1 MQKFKENV
9 EELSIEEIAL
19 LRYASIEF
27 GDGKRPSELVIL
39 QSLLNYESVDFDYIR
54 RALSAYRE
62 YSDLDIISAIN
73 VMNGSFLTDPSKKRY
88 SSLYFCD
95 FENGR
100 ISRSDAFNKNLSENL
115 RNYLKDLTDYAL
127 LRYEDNYFVANSDSD
142 LKLFE
147 KYSRRDACRLLNWEH
162 DDSSTVYGYRI
173 KHNTCPIFVTL
184 NKDENISESTN
195 YDDKFINR
203 SYFSW
208 LTRSNVTLDSTEVV
222 KLRNAESNKLKI
234 HLFVKKANA
243 EGTDFYYLGEAYPE
257 HFAQQ
262 YMTSG
267 NKKLPVVNI
276 RLRLANCVRED
287 VYDYLTR

>member
-1 MQKFKENV
+1 M
-9 EELSIEEIAL
+9 
-19 LRYASIEF
+19 
-27 GDGKRPSELVIL
+27 LVVCLI
-39 QSLLNYESVDFDYIR
+39 
-54 RALSAYRE
+54 
-62 YSDLDIISAIN
+62 
-73 VMNGSFLTDPSKKRY
+73 GSTMTAR
-88 SSLYFCD
+88 
-95 FENGR
+95 
-100 ISRSDAFNKNLSENL
+100 
-115 RNYLKDLTDYAL
+115 
-127 LRYEDNYFVANSDSD
+127 
-142 LKLFE
+142 
-147 KYSRRDACRLLNWEH
+147 
-162 DDSSTVYGYRI
+162 STVYGYRI

-184 NKDENISESTN
+184 NKDEDISESTN

-222 KLRNAESNKLKI
+222 KLRNAENNKLKI

-243 EGTDFYYLGEAYPE
+243 EGTDFYYLGEAHPE

-262 YMTSG
+262 YMASG